1 MNAGKYWDKLK
12 PFYRSKSFKSTAV
25 ILVVLSAVLIG
36 ALYIME
42 RVKADRP
49 KEHDLFPDRSIFNSG
64 TSGTMALLEYFSALG
79 LKPEQITE
87 PLVDFYARTEFY
99 TNEDNWFIT
108 QEKSAAAGVILCV
121 EPGGIFTKDD
131 AALFEKFAD
140 GGFTVMIFTGDSMKI
155 AEFIAPEDEDP
166 TEAPA
171 DDGFKHVAFFS
182 VYTNISKI
190 VKDPAGIFKDIKTLV
205 MPDMHRFTIWNM
217 KWDPLVIDSLGTLAL
232 ARKIGKG
239 HIVLVSDS
247 EFLSNLKLREG
258 DNGAFIYRMVSHY
271 ANNGIVYFDEYHH
284 GIQGQM
290 TIFYFIAK
298 PEFRHLIVQA
308 ALFLLVYF
316 FAAGLRFGRY
326 RYPRD
331 AREEKIYYYS
341 EGMAGL
347 LGRRRFAERLLLLA
361 RENLTRLG
369 ALLPNRYPKTVI
381 DKALERSRTGDGDA
395 VVKLKELVKIMKEQE
410 KK

>member
-1 MNAGKYWDKLK
+1 MK
-12 PFYRSKSFKSTAV
+12 PFYRGKSFKSTAV

-42 RVKADRP
+42 RAKAGRP
-49 KEHDLFPDRSIFNSG
+49 KDHDLFADRSIFNSG
-64 TSGTMALLEYFSALG
+64 TSGTMALWEYFTALG

-99 TNEDNWFIT
+99 TNEDNWFVK
-108 QEKSAAAGVILCV
+108 QEKSAATGVMLCV
-121 EPGGIFTKDD
+121 EPGGVFSKDD
-131 AALFEKFAD
+131 VALFEKFAD
-140 GGFTVMIFTGDSMKI
+140 GGFTVMIFTGDSSKI

-166 TEAPA
+166 TEAPP

-182 VYTNISKI
+182 VYSNTSMI
-190 VKDPAGIFKDIKTLV
+190 VKDFAGIFKDIKKLD
-205 MPDMHRFTIWNM
+205 MPDMKRFTIWNM
-217 KWDPLVIDSLGTLAL
+217 KWDPLVIDSMGTLAL
-232 ARKIGKG
+232 ERKIGKG

-271 ANNGIVYFDEYHH
+271 IGGGNSLYFDEYHH

-308 ALFLLVYF
+308 ALFLLAYF

-326 RYPRD
+326 RYPKD

-347 LGRRRFAERLLLLA
+347 LGRRRYAGRLLLLA
-361 RENLTRLG
+361 RVNLTRLG
-369 ALLPNRYPKTVI
+369 ALLPNRYPKAAVK
-381 DKALERSRTGDGDA
+381 KALEGSETGDGDA
-395 VVKLKELVKIMKEQE
+395 VVKLRELVKIMNEQE
-410 KK
+410 RSNK